1 VRRRTTAI
9 TLLAL
14 LAGSPTA
21 AAAQDALA
29 RGIDP
34 VGGRLSPT
42 SDSFLTVEG
51 SHTAPARSFGLS
63 LFADYNHGL
72 MSLRLGDEKV
82 DDLLVHRLDFHLMG
96 SYAFTDWLEVGVD
109 LPLTAWQSNGFDQL
123 RDQTG
128 FAMDEPSAA
137 GLGDLRL
144 VGKARL
150 LDEARAGVG
159 LAALAEVRLP
169 TGDGDA
175 FLGERG
181 VTFAP
186 ALVADRNFG
195 PVRLALGGGYR
206 YRSEAGRFL
215 NLHVG
220 DEIGFSLAGAY
231 AIPSSV
237 FGEGWTALAE
247 ILAATPSR
255 APFNGPESDAMKTGL
270 EGLLG
275 LRGDLGGGFS
285 SLFGVGTGLSTE
297 SGFGREGVRAFAGV
311 RWQQHF
317 HDRDGDGIADD
328 EDRCPDVRED
338 RDGFEDADGCPDPDN
353 DKDGVPDTED
363 ACPMDAGPKEYQG
376 CPDSDRD
383 EIPDNEDKCPDEF
396 GVPQRDGCPPDD
408 PLAVYEGGKIDLR
421 GAVNFDTG
429 KATIKRDSWA
439 VLDQVAKVLR
449 ENPQVKRVRIDGH
462 TDSQGSASLNR
473 SLSKRRAEAVVQY
486 LVEKGI
492 ARQRFDSAGFGEDQ
506 PIADNRTA
514 LGRAKNRRVEFTVLE
529 TE

>member
-1 VRRRTTAI
+1 MHRRTLAI
-9 TLLAL
+9 ALLAL
-14 LAGSPTA
+14 VAGSPAA

-42 SDSFLTVEG
+42 SDAFLTVEG
-51 SHTAPARSFGLS
+51 TRTAPARSFGLS

-72 MSLRLGDEKV
+72 MSLQVGDEKV

-109 LPLTAWQSNGFDQL
+109 LPLTAWQANRFAAM
-123 RDQTG
+123 RDLTG
-128 FAMDEPSAA
+128 LALDEPGSFAV
-137 GLGDLRL
+137 GDLRF

-150 LDEARAGVG
+150 LDQAQHGIG
-159 LAALAEVRLP
+159 LAVLADVRLP
-169 TGDGDA
+169 TGDGDS

-181 VTFAP
+181 VSVAP

-195 PVRLALGGGYR
+195 PVRLAVGGGYR
-206 YRSEAGRFL
+206 YRSEAGQFL
-215 NLHVG
+215 NLYAG
-220 DEIGFSLAGAY
+220 DEIGFSAAGAY
-231 AIPSSV
+231 ALP
-237 FGEGWTALAE
+237 FGDGRYTALAE

-255 APFNGPESDAMKTGL
+255 APFNGPDSDAMKTGL

-275 LRGDLGGGFS
+275 LRGDLGRGFS
-285 SLFGVGTGLSTE
+285 ALAGVGTGLSGE

-311 RWQQHF
+311 RWQRDF
-317 HDRDGDGIADD
+317 HDRDGDGIADSD
-328 EDRCPDVRED
+328 DQCPDVRED
-338 RDGFEDADGCPDPDN
+338 RDGFEDDDGCPDPDN
-353 DKDGVPDTED
+353 DKDGVPDVED
-363 ACPMDAGPKEYQG
+363 ACPVDAGPKEYQG

-383 EIPDNEDKCPDEF
+383 EIPDNEDKCPQEF
-396 GVPQRDGCPPDD
+396 GGAQRDGCPPDD
-408 PLAVYEGGKIDLR
+408 PLAVYDGGKIDLR

-429 KATIKRDSWA
+429 KASIKRESWT

-462 TDSQGSASLNR
+462 TDSQGSAALNR
-473 SLSKRRAEAVVQY
+473 SLSKKRAEAVVQY
-486 LVEKGI
+486 LIEKGI
-492 ARQRFDSAGFGEDQ
+492 ARERFDSAGFGEDQ
-506 PIADNRTA
+506 PIADNKTA